1 MKRKDDQNRE
11 PGDNAERR
19 RRQFEASRGLSGR
32 PELPLDEDGED
43 EPDTPPDGGEEREKD
58 DGAGAGVT

>member
-19 RRQFEASRGLSGR
+19 RRQFEASRGLWDR

-43 EPDTPPDGGEEREKD
+43 EPDAPLDGDETKERGDGG
-58 DGAGAGVT
+58 GAGVK

>member
-1 MKRKDDQNRE
+1 MKRKGNEYRG

-19 RRQFEASRGLSGR
+19 RRQFEDSRGLSDR

-43 EPDTPPDGGEEREKD
+43 EADAPPDGDESKEKGD
-58 DGAGAGVT
+58 AGGAGVK